1 MDALFRLLSLF
12 CILIQKEVRV
22 GHAEANSPAVS
33 TRSVAKHLGLET
45 STEQMENRF
54 LSFM

>member
-1 MDALFRLLSLF
+1 MDAQFRLLSLF
-12 CILIQKEVRV
+12 CILTQKEVGV
-22 GHAEANSPAVS
+22 GHADANSPALS